1 MSKIELVAP
10 CNFGVEAVLSR
21 EIKNL
26 GYEIIRVEDG
36 RVSFMANEEG
46 ICRSTCGFTAERV
59 LVKIDELK
67 LSPLKLFERTRGSM
81 VPLDTKRCG
90 IPVSRH
96 LQ

>member
-36 RVSFMANEEG
+36 RVSLWLMKKNMQ
-46 ICRSTCGFTAERV
+46 IQ
-59 LVKIDELK
+59 
-67 LSPLKLFERTRGSM
+67 
-81 VPLDTKRCG
+81 
-90 IPVSRH
+90 PVASH
-96 LQ
+96 C